1 MKLITTQQITED
13 QLSEIKFDISYFAC
27 GYEKRS
33 IFFKSKHDVKSE
45 VSHVLEFEN
54 EARLKTNENKLFY
67 EKDSSCN
74 FILSEGESGVEII
87 NTLNA
92 FFEKSKEGDINILI
106 DYSSMTS
113 IWFSSFLNYFNC
125 YLEDSKIRR
134 VNLYYAYSH
143 SIYTA
148 PLKGEN
154 LTLSVDPLEGFS
166 NISIPD
172 KPTALIIGLGY
183 EKDKA
188 TGLAQYLDAESY
200 VFISDSSYAEEF
212 SQTVKVE
219 NSVLLTEV
227 KKENIFEYPILNLKI
242 TAKLLHTLVVDLVQS
257 HRIVLAPCGPKI
269 FSLLCLIESIKV
281 ENTDVWRISSS
292 KASKTAIDKEPD
304 GKISIY
310 RVTFESDLES

>member
-1 MKLITTQQITED
+1 MKLISNQQVTEE
-13 QLSEIKFDISYFAC
+13 QLNEIKFDISYFAC

-33 IFFKSKHDVKSE
+33 IFFKSKHPIESNVIN
-45 VSHVLEFEN
+45 VLEFEK
-54 EARLKTNENKLFY
+54 EARLKTKENRLFY
-67 EKDSSCN
+67 EKDAKCN
-74 FILSEGESGVEII
+74 FILSEGESDLEII

-92 FFEKSKEGDINILI
+92 FFKTCQEIDINILI

-125 YLEDSKIRR
+125 YFENSKIKRI
-134 VNLYYAYSH
+134 NLYYAYSH
-143 SIYTA
+143 SLYTG
-148 PLKGEN
+148 PLKGES
-154 LTLSVDPLEGFS
+154 LTLSVDPLDGFS

-200 VFISDSSYAEEF
+200 VFISDSTYAEEF

-292 KASKTAIDKEPD
+292 KASKTAVDKEPD

-310 RVTFESDLES
+310 RVTFENDIKK

>member
-1 MKLITTQQITED
+1 MKLISNQQVTEE
-13 QLSEIKFDISYFAC
+13 QLDEIKFDISYFAC

-33 IFFKSKHDVKSE
+33 IFFKSKHNIESKFSY
-45 VSHVLEFEN
+45 VLEFEK
-54 EARLKTNENKLFY
+54 EARLKTKENKLFY
-67 EKDSSCN
+67 EKDSECN
-74 FILSEGESGVEII
+74 FVLAEGESGVEII
-87 NTLNA
+87 NTLNV
-92 FFEKSKEGDINILI
+92 FFKTCEESDINILI

-125 YLEDSKIRR
+125 YFKDSKIKR
-134 VNLYYAYSH
+134 VNLFYAYSH
-143 SIYTA
+143 SIYTG
-148 PLKGEN
+148 PLKGES
-154 LTLSVDPLEGFS
+154 LALSVDPLEGFS

-242 TAKLLHTLVVDLVQS
+242 AAKLLHTLIVDLAQS

-292 KASKTAIDKEPD
+292 KASKTAVDKEPD

-310 RVTFESDLES
+310 RVIFENDTVR